1 MRPRTDQE
9 LIITDHDLQRLMPVI
24 DVNDTPAAEALE
36 AELRRAT
43 IVAQREVP
51 PDVVTMNRDVEY
63 EDLDSGVRRTVR
75 IVYPKDADARRGWVS
90 VLAPIGSALLGLS
103 VGQEIAWQV
112 PGGRKRVRVVA
123 VHEQP
128 GAEAA
133 LRG

>member
-123 VHEQP
+123 VHEP
-128 GAEAA
+128 PEAA

>member
-123 VHEQP
+123 VHEP
-128 GAEAA
+128 PEVA